1 MYPSLIGN
9 QSDSYPSTHD
19 AEFYLPFRMQ
29 LLAVLPP
36 FRIEGFDA
44 YWSVVWSLFWVCRQE
59 HLHEQVFETT
69 VEHLLTPI
77 SVFQKSL

>member
-1 MYPSLIGN
+1 
-9 QSDSYPSTHD
+9 
-19 AEFYLPFRMQ
+19 MQ